1 VFGVLKR
8 FIRNCLVNSEA
19 KPRNWGVDFPHRE
32 TIKAGQLVFHFLG
45 SSLNFESALK
55 SIFLLLFFQV
65 EFLLVGA
72 ALLTYLGAGRLGP
85 LNLFDQAFLGYC
97 VVTCF
102 AQTWSIFGGLS
113 PFSNYFLLGWVF
125 VLVSIKWRAFVV
137 SVRTGLGMTRIRSAL
152 VLVPIG
158 LAAACNAITED
169 YCYDNALY
177 HLLSVRWIAE
187 FGSVPG
193 LANLHGR
200 LGFNSSL
207 VALSGLFSVPFGV
220 SIGRE
225 FVNGATTVLVA
236 GVLSQG
242 LNFKN
247 WRYSN
252 PSRNLYAF
260 GLLAFVV
267 MLVLSPCLSSP
278 QPDIASAV
286 VAIGAAWYFFGVV
299 KFSGD
304 GDHFEFDRFLLCVS
318 GATVAVELK
327 LSYIGFAAATVLV
340 ALSVA
345 LRRRVSLRLI
355 CLGLL
360 FALMILTP
368 WICCGYITSG
378 CPFFPSDFG
387 RLNFDWVASH
397 QSAITERDAAFAW
410 ARAPGLQ
417 PSEVLGNW
425 NWLRPWIARVLDDPS
440 VGKTLLAGAVGLL
453 LLCGRLLMRPSP
465 QFDRRWFLLLFPP
478 MVGLLF
484 WFLTAPDPRFAEATL
499 WVFAL
504 NLLLLPFR
512 GTDDWS
518 RRLNIVGTYAVAM
531 VVLFDAGVGGA
542 RLIKEKKRLPNI
554 VERRIDLSVRKTNS
568 GLSVWIP
575 KVAYEPGDS
584 QLIATPPD
592 RFNSRLELRSANL
605 RDGFRIGGEVEN

>member
-1 VFGVLKR
+1 M
-8 FIRNCLVNSEA
+8 
-19 KPRNWGVDFPHRE
+19 H
-32 TIKAGQLVFHFLG
+32 
-45 SSLNFESALK
+45 FESALK
-55 SIFLLLFFQV
+55 SVFLLLFFQA
-65 EFLLVGA
+65 EFLLVGT

-85 LNLFDQAFLGYC
+85 LNLFDQAFFGYC

-102 AQTWSIFGGLS
+102 AQSWSIFGGLC
-113 PFSNYFLLGWVF
+113 PFSNYFLLGGTL
-125 VLVSIKWRAFVV
+125 VLVSIKWPAFVV
-137 SVRTGLGMTRIRSAL
+137 TIRTGFGMTRIRSAL

-158 LAAACNAITED
+158 LAAAYNAITED

-177 HLLSVRWIAE
+177 HLLSVRWMAE
-187 FGSVPG
+187 YGSVPG

-247 WRYSN
+247 WRCSN
-252 PSRNLYAF
+252 PSRSLYAF

-278 QPDIASAV
+278 QPDIGSAV
-286 VAIGAAWYFFGVV
+286 MAVAVAWYFFGVV

-304 GDHFEFDRFLLCVS
+304 DDQFGFDQFLLCLF
-318 GATVAVELK
+318 AAAVAVELK
-327 LSYIGFAAATVLV
+327 LSYIGFAAATILV

-345 LRRRVSLRLI
+345 VRRRVSWRLI
-355 CLGLL
+355 CLGL
-360 FALMILTP
+360 FFTLMLLSP

-387 RLNFDWVASH
+387 RLNFDWAAPY
-397 QSAITERDAAFAW
+397 QSAIAERDAAFAW
-410 ARAPGLQ
+410 ARAPSLG
-417 PSEVLGNW
+417 PAEVLGNW
-425 NWLRPWIARVLDDPS
+425 NWLKPWVARVIDDPS
-440 VGKTLLAGAVGLL
+440 VCKTLLVGAIGLL
-453 LLCGRLLMRPSP
+453 LLCGRLLLRPFP
-465 QFDRRWFLLLFPP
+465 QFDRRWCLLLFPSA
-478 MVGLLF
+478 VGLLF
-484 WFLTAPDPRFAEATL
+484 WFLTAPDPRFAQATL
-499 WVFAL
+499 WLFAL

>member
-1 VFGVLKR
+1 M
-8 FIRNCLVNSEA
+8 
-19 KPRNWGVDFPHRE
+19 
-32 TIKAGQLVFHFLG
+32 VFHFVG
-45 SSLNFESALK
+45 SALHFESALK
-55 SIFLLLFFQV
+55 SICLLLFFQV

-72 ALLTYLGAGRLGP
+72 SLLTYLGIERLGS

-102 AQTWSIFGGLS
+102 AQIWSIFGGLC
-113 PFSNYFLLGWVF
+113 PFSNYFLLGLTLI
-125 VLVSIKWRAFVV
+125 LVSIKRRTFVV
-137 SVRTGLGMTRIRSAL
+137 SVRAGLAATRIRSAL

-158 LAAACNAITED
+158 LAAAYNAITED

-177 HLLSVRWIAE
+177 HLLSIRWMADY
-187 FGSVPG
+187 GSVPG

-247 WRYSN
+247 WRCSN

-260 GLLAFVV
+260 GLLAFIV

-278 QPDIASAV
+278 QPDIGSAV
-286 VAIGAAWYFFGVV
+286 VAIAAAWYLFGVV

-304 GDHFEFDRFLLCVS
+304 HEQFEFGQFLLCIS
-318 GATVAVELK
+318 AAAVAVELK
-327 LSYIGFAAATVLV
+327 LSYIGFAAATIFV

-345 LRRRVSLRLI
+345 VRLRVSLRLI
-355 CLGLL
+355 CLGLVFTL
-360 FALMILTP
+360 LVLTP

-387 RLNFDWVASH
+387 RLNFDWAASH

-410 ARAPGLQ
+410 ARAPGLL

-425 NWLRPWIARVLDDPS
+425 NWLKPWMARVLDDPLVCQS
-440 VGKTLLAGAVGLL
+440 LLAGAVGLL
-453 LLCGRLLMRPSP
+453 LLCGRLLLRPSP
-465 QFDRRWFLLLFPP
+465 QFDRRWVLLLFPP
-478 MVGLLF
+478 SAGLLF
-484 WFLTAPDPRFAEATL
+484 WFLTAPDPRFAQATL

-504 NLLLLPFR
+504 NLLLIPLR
-512 GTDDWS
+512 STDAWS
-518 RRLNIVGTYAVAM
+518 RWLNIVGTCTVAI
-531 VVLFDAGVGGA
+531 VALFDAGAGGA
-542 RLIKEKKRLPNI
+542 RLIREKKRLPNI
-554 VERRIDLSVRKTNS
+554 LERRIDLSERKTDS
-568 GLSVWIP
+568 GLVVWIP
-575 KVAYEPGDS
+575 KSIYEPGDA
-584 QLIATPPD
+584 QFIATPSD
-592 RFNSRLELRSANL
+592 RFNSRLELRSPNL
-605 RDGFRIGGEVEN
+605 RDGFRIRPELGN

>member
-1 VFGVLKR
+1 M
-8 FIRNCLVNSEA
+8 
-19 KPRNWGVDFPHRE
+19 
-32 TIKAGQLVFHFLG
+32 VFHFVG
-45 SSLNFESALK
+45 SALHFESALK
-55 SIFLLLFFQV
+55 SICLLLFFQV

-72 ALLTYLGAGRLGP
+72 SLLTYLGIERLGS

-102 AQTWSIFGGLS
+102 AQIWSIFGGLC
-113 PFSNYFLLGWVF
+113 PFSNYFLLGLTLI
-125 VLVSIKWRAFVV
+125 LVSIKRRTFVV
-137 SVRTGLGMTRIRSAL
+137 SVRAGLAATRIRSAL

-158 LAAACNAITED
+158 LAAAYNAITED

-177 HLLSVRWIAE
+177 HLLSIRWMADY
-187 FGSVPG
+187 GSVPG

-247 WRYSN
+247 WRCSN

-260 GLLAFVV
+260 GLLAFIV

-278 QPDIASAV
+278 QPDIGSAV
-286 VAIGAAWYFFGVV
+286 VAIAAAWYLFGVV

-304 GDHFEFDRFLLCVS
+304 HEQFEFGQFLLCIS
-318 GATVAVELK
+318 AAAVAVELK
-327 LSYIGFAAATVLV
+327 LSYIGFAAATIFV

-345 LRRRVSLRLI
+345 VRLRVSLRLV
-355 CLGLL
+355 CLGLVFTL
-360 FALMILTP
+360 LVLTP

-387 RLNFDWVASH
+387 RLNFDWAAPY
-397 QSAITERDAAFAW
+397 QSAIAERDAAFAW
-410 ARAPGLQ
+410 ARAPSLR

-425 NWLRPWIARVLDDPS
+425 NWLKPWVVRVLDDPS
-440 VGKTLLAGAVGLL
+440 VCKTLLVGAVGLL
-453 LLCGRLLMRPSP
+453 VLCGRLLLRPLP
-465 QFDRRWFLLLFPP
+465 QFDRRWCLLLFPP
-478 MVGLLF
+478 AVGLLF
-484 WFLTAPDPRFAEATL
+484 WFLTAPDPRFAQATL
-499 WVFAL
+499 WLFAL
-504 NLLLLPFR
+504 SLLLLPFR

-518 RRLNIVGTYAVAM
+518 RRLNIVGICAVA
-531 VVLFDAGVGGA
+531 VVLLFDAGVGGA

-575 KVAYEPGDS
+575 KVAYEPGDA

-592 RFNSRLELRSANL
+592 RFNSRLELRGSNL
-605 RDGFRIGGEVEN
+605 RDGFRMGGEVGN